1 LTLPG
6 RKSPVGLD
14 VGGRAVAAVQLVRT
28 RTGWKIEA
36 ATVIARPVGAEPV
49 PTAEEARRIGDVLFR
64 QGFSGRRVVVAAPDA
79 RVLSGTM
86 DLPPRGS
93 GAPIEQLARAELGRM
108 HRRDTSSL
116 EVACW
121 DVPVP
126 ARSTSGTYMMAA
138 ACPRAEIEALIDNLE
153 SAGLRPAAVDIR
165 AWAMARACAP
175 LLRGSANVSAILDLG
190 ESEAVLSVVREG
202 TVVYE
207 RLMTD
212 AGLSR
217 VRLRARQEL
226 DLEGE
231 LADYVIDTIGLAGV
245 PADYQ
250 GDKAVLAEVGELLHE
265 HCAALTQELRT
276 AMAYAVHRYPGEVDS
291 VLAHGS
297 GATVPGLVEVMSGGI
312 GAEIRRVTPEL
323 LAACPRT
330 LGPRAS
336 DPALT
341 SALGLALHGEG
352 RAA

>member
-1 LTLPG
+1 
-6 RKSPVGLD
+6 
-14 VGGRAVAAVQLVRT
+14 
-28 RTGWKIEA
+28 
-36 ATVIARPVGAEPV
+36 
-49 PTAEEARRIGDVLFR
+49 
-64 QGFSGRRVVVAAPDA
+64 
-79 RVLSGTM
+79 M

-93 GAPIEQLARAELGRM
+93 GAPLEQLARAELGRM

-121 DVPVP
+121 EVP
-126 ARSTSGTYMMAA
+126 APARATSGTYMMAA
-138 ACPRAEIEALIDNLE
+138 ACPTAEVESLIDTLE
-153 SAGLRPAAVDIR
+153 TAGLKPLAVDVR

-175 LLRGSANVSAILDLG
+175 LLAAGSNVSAALDLG
-190 ESEAVLSVVREG
+190 EAEAVLSVIREG
-202 TVVYE
+202 AVVYE

-217 VRLRARQEL
+217 VRLRARQEM

-231 LADYVIDTIGLAGV
+231 LADYVIDTIGLAGI
-245 PADYQ
+245 PEGYE
-250 GDKAVLAEVGELLHE
+250 GDKAIIAEVGELLRE

-276 AMAYAVHRYPGEVDS
+276 AMAYAVHRYPGDVDQ

-297 GATVPGLVEVMSGGI
+297 GATVPGLVETMSTGI

-330 LGPRAS
+330 LGAYAS

-341 SALGLALHGEG
+341 SALGLALHDE
-352 RAA
+352 RSAA